1 LEEEIESS
9 TARKRLWLSD
19 DDGSDDDSFNLPEEE
34 EELPSGESS
43 MNQLDTSE
51 EKSLAKHDHSII
63 FSDDGDTS
71 SSSSKPRVPK
81 TSSSRM
87 RFDPDSSNIDDF

>member
-1 LEEEIESS
+1 LEEEIECSM
-9 TARKRLWLSD
+9 ARKRLWLSD
-19 DDGSDDDSFNLPEEE
+19 DDGSDDDSFDLPEEE
-34 EELPSGESS
+34 EELPSEESL

-51 EKSLAKHDHSII
+51 EKSLAKHDRGII

>member
-1 LEEEIESS
+1 V
-9 TARKRLWLSD
+9 LSD
-19 DDGSDDDSFNLPEEE
+19 DNGSDDDSFDLPEE
-34 EELPSGESS
+34 EELPSEESS

-51 EKSLAKHDHSII
+51 EKSLAKHDRGII